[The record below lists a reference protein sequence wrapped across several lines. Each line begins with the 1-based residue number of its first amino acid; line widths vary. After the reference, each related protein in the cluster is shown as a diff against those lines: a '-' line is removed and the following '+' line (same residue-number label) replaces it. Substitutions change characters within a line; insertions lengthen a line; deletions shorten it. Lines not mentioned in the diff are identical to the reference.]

1 MPEPGPR
8 RFARISQC
16 DFVPWRDAT
25 VHVFS
30 PALKYGAAVFEG
42 VRGYWSQDLECMVLF
57 RLQDHMRRM
66 EISQRILRF
75 ETVVGAEEME
85 AAVIELVRRNGFR
98 ESVHI
103 DQPPISAV
111 MAKRVREGRSSR

>member
-1 MPEPGPR
+1 MPEPGPHDDLLV
-8 RFARISQC
+8 FHNG

-57 RLQDHMRRM
+57 RLQDHMR
-66 EISQRILRF
+66 
-75 ETVVGAEEME
+75 
-85 AAVIELVRRNGFR
+85 
-98 ESVHI
+98 
-103 DQPPISAV
+103 
-111 MAKRVREGRSSR
+111 